1 MYIKCEMYL
10 ISFEDSCKWKYL
22 NIKVVVKIDV
32 KNLNIIK
39 DYNVLFCN
47 IIIYNLIL
55 FVIGVLG

>member
-1 MYIKCEMYL
+1 MYL
-10 ISFEDSCKWKYL
+10 ISFEDCCKWKYL

-55 FVIGVLG
+55 FVFWDKLNNYV

>member
-10 ISFEDSCKWKYL
+10 ISFEDCCKCKYL

-32 KNLNIIK
+32 KNLIIIK

>member
-1 MYIKCEMYL
+1 MYL
-10 ISFEDSCKWKYL
+10 ISFEDCCKCKYL

>member
-1 MYIKCEMYL
+1 MWDVFDK
-10 ISFEDSCKWKYL
+10 FWGWCKWKYL

>member
-1 MYIKCEMYL
+1 MYL
-10 ISFEDSCKWKYL
+10 VSFEDCCKWKYL